1 MMQSDFFKMTQ
12 AQESLFRVSTTINQ
26 SSQDEGVLHSVESDD
41 AGPNPKAAGV
51 VMLDQYGNRVNT
63 NP

>member
-12 AQESLFRVSTTINQ
+12 AQESLFRVSTINQ
-26 SSQDEGVLHSVESDD
+26 SSQDDGVLHSVESDEGP
-41 AGPNPKAAGV
+41 AGPKGSGV